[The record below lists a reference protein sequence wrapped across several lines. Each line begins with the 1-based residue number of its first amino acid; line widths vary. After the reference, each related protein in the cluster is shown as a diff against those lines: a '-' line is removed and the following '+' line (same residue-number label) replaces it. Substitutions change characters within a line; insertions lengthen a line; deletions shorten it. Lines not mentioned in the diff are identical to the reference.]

1 MQAQPLSQT
10 TLSSLPKNISVPG
23 YDRQAL
29 QSGIVHVG
37 VGGFHRSHQAFY
49 TENYL
54 NQTQDLRWGICG
66 IGLREADRAIQQK
79 LAEQDFLY
87 SLLVKHPNG
96 QTDVQVIGCMTD
108 FLLAPDDP
116 EAVINQMAA
125 DETRIV
131 SLTITEG
138 GYNCDPSTGEFDLA
152 NPDVQ
157 HDIANPDKPRLIF
170 GYLAAAL
177 QRRRAAG
184 KTPFTIQSCDNV
196 QHNGDVT
203 RKMLV
208 SYINA
213 YDSEFAQWVNE
224 SVRFPNAMVDRITP
238 ATTEGDISLAEQLG
252 IIDQWPVTC
261 EPFHQ
266 WVIEDKF
273 TQQRPR
279 WEQVGAQIVSDV
291 TPYETMKIRLLNA
304 GHTVLGVLGSLR
316 GHQTIEEAI
325 SDPIFA
331 RYLRAFMDNEVT
343 PVLDAVPGINL
354 DEYKQT
360 LISRFANPN
369 IKDNLTRICSQSST
383 KVATFLVPTIQQN
396 LQRKG
401 SVKLSS
407 LVLAAWCWYSNSH
420 TTQNGESLDVI
431 DDLADTLQQAA
442 QASQKVPLV
451 FLSQQS
457 IFGPLASNK
466 VFCEHY
472 QSYLTQLFAGE
483 KVEHLMASALECEV
497 APVPMEATI

>member
-96 QTDVQVIGCMTD
+96 QTNVQVIGCMTD

-125 DETRIV
+125 DETKIV

-354 DEYKQT
+354 DEFKT
-360 LISRFANPN
+360 L
-369 IKDNLTRICSQSST
+369 L
-383 KVATFLVPTIQQN
+383 
-396 LQRKG
+396 
-401 SVKLSS
+401 
-407 LVLAAWCWYSNSH
+407 Y
-420 TTQNGESLDVI
+420 
-431 DDLADTLQQAA
+431 
-442 QASQKVPLV
+442 
-451 FLSQQS
+451 
-457 IFGPLASNK
+457 
-466 VFCEHY
+466 FC
-472 QSYLTQLFAGE
+472 
-483 KVEHLMASALECEV
+483 
-497 APVPMEATI
+497 